1 VDRAASYNT
10 GVTASSIRC
19 PRGHTWDPLEF
30 DDAPAPA
37 DGPVA
42 CPFCGALCSGS
53 VDPPKT
59 RIGDNPP
66 ADDPAA
72 PPTIPGYEIHGVLGR
87 GGMGVVYKA
96 RQMRTDRVVAL
107 KVPGHLDLETRVRFT
122 TEAQAAAR
130 VSHPHIVQVFEVGE
144 HQGRPFLALEFVDG
158 GTLAERL
165 TGTPLPAR
173 SAAALAETLARAIGA
188 AHTQG
193 VVHRDLKPA
202 NVLLQ
207 SPQSS
212 VRGLQSDTV
221 RLGTGDSGLGTV
233 KVADFGLARRLD
245 VDAGQTRS
253 GMILG
258 TPDYMAPEQA
268 AGDARTVGPEADVWA
283 LGAILYE
290 LLTGRPPFR
299 GTGML
304 DTLEQVRTH
313 DPVSPRRL
321 APAVPR
327 DLETIC
333 LKCLH
338 KEPTRR
344 YPAAGD
350 LADDLKRFLDGLPVR
365 ARPVSRVER
374 WLKRA
379 RRNPVA
385 SGLGAGLWLVVIAA
399 AAYGVWYHFRLQAER
414 DRVQRER
421 DRAQRERDRARDNRN
436 TAVGSIEEFL
446 SAEMSDD
453 NLALEPQAE
462 LKRKVLLERA
472 LVFYDDL
479 LRAEPDDPELVW
491 LAARGAVRVG
501 DIHRLLGRYPQALT
515 AYGEAI
521 ERLTPLVEHP
531 PADSDPS
538 REIGYCHTFIG
549 EAYRL
554 QGNLPAATVAYL
566 RAAELQETL
575 RLAHPDNADYVKDL
589 SRSHYNL
596 GFVARLAGDSTEAM
610 AELRAALRL
619 LGDPAADDMTQRRHR
634 ARIHLN
640 LGYAALI
647 DNALLPQAEPEC
659 WQAIDL
665 YDALIAESEGRPDFR
680 CERSVAVNNLGL
692 ARRAAGDPIAARV
705 KFEESRTVLK
715 RLTDSFPRTA
725 QYKAELARTCNDLAT
740 VALDARKVPERPD
753 IGALAFVGMK
763 AAAADEAA
771 ALFGDAAAQWTAVVA
786 KYDTPEHHGELGL
799 ALGNQGL
806 MLERLRPAEA
816 RPLVTRGL
824 TELLTA
830 LRKYS
835 KDEKF
840 LEAFGRQTR
849 VAARLLVEARD
860 HAGARDLARRIAE
873 ELPDREMGA
882 HRAAALLAGCVAAA
896 ERDRLPASV
905 ADEYESLAIELVTAA
920 GAADWSPLRSDRDCG
935 PLLERSAFAKVV
947 GK

>member
-19 PRGHTWDPLEF
+19 PQGHTWDPLEF
-30 DDAPAPA
+30 DDAPAPG
-37 DGPVA
+37 DGPIA
-42 CPFCGALCSGS
+42 CPFCGALCTGTIG
-53 VDPPKT
+53 PAKT
-59 RIGDNPP
+59 RVAGEPP
-66 ADDPAA
+66 ADDPDA

-130 VSHPHIVQVFEVGE
+130 VSHPHIIQVFEVGE

-188 AHTQG
+188 AHNQG

-221 RLGTGDSGLGTV
+221 RLGTEDSGLGTV

-268 AGDARTVGPEADVWA
+268 AGDARTVGPAADVWA

-313 DPVSPRRL
+313 DPVQPRRL
-321 APAVPR
+321 SPAVPR

-338 KEPTRR
+338 KDPTRR
-344 YPAAGD
+344 YPAAGE

-385 SGLGAGLWLVVIAA
+385 TGLVAGLWVVVIVA

-414 DRVQRER
+414 DQV
-421 DRAQRERDRARDNRN
+421 QRERDRARDNRN
-436 TAVGSIEEFL
+436 TAVASIEEFL

-462 LKRKVLLERA
+462 LKRNNLLEKA

-501 DIHRLLGRYPQALT
+501 DIHRLLGRYPQALA
-515 AYGEAI
+515 AYLEAI
-521 ERLTPLVEHP
+521 ERLTPLAERP
-531 PADSDPS
+531 PAGTDP
-538 REIGYCHTFIG
+538 RRLIAYCHTFIG
-549 EAYRL
+549 EVYRL
-554 QGNLPAATVAYL
+554 QGNLAAATAAYG
-566 RAAELQETL
+566 RALELQGTL
-575 RLAHPDNADYVKDL
+575 RSTDPGNTDYVKDL

-596 GFVARLAGDSTEAM
+596 GFVARLGGDSTSAM
-610 AELRAALRL
+610 NELTAALEL
-619 LGDPAADDMTQRRHR
+619 LGDPATDDMTQRRHR

-640 LGYAALI
+640 LGYAALM

-659 WQAIDL
+659 RQAIAL
-665 YDALIAESEGRPDFR
+665 YDRLITESDGRPDFWY
-680 CERSVAVNNLGL
+680 ERSVAVNNFGL
-692 ARRAAGDPIAARV
+692 ARGAAGDSVVARA
-705 KFEESRTVLK
+705 KFEESRVVLE
-715 RLTDSFPRTA
+715 RLTGEYRLNPLYR
-725 QYKAELARTCNDLAT
+725 AELARTYNNLAT
-740 VALDARKVPERPD
+740 VAFGARNLTGRVQLDA
-753 IGALAFVGMK
+753 LATAGFQVAARYEAAFQSGK
-763 AAAADEAA
+763 AAE
-771 ALFGDAAAQWTAVVA
+771 QWTAVVA
-786 KYDTPEHHGELGL
+786 NRDTDTPENHGELGIT
-799 ALGNQGL
+799 LGNQAQA
-806 MLERLRPAEA
+806 LEWFWPDEA
-816 RPLVTRGL
+816 RPLATHGL
-824 TELLTA
+824 TELLVA
-830 LRKYS
+830 LAKYP
-835 KDEKF
+835 KEEKF
-840 LEAFGRQTR
+840 LEAFGKLAR
-849 VAARLLVEARD
+849 VAGRLLVQARD
-860 HAGARDLARRIAE
+860 HAAARDLAYRIARA
-873 ELPDREMGA
+873 LPDRAQGT
-882 HRAAALLAGCVAAA
+882 HRAVTLLAACVSAA
-896 ERDRLPASV
+896 ERQRLRAEV
-905 ADEYESLAIELVTAA
+905 DAYEGLAIELVTAA
-920 GAADWSPLRSDRDCG
+920 GRANWSELRADLDCAPLVIRPKFAEALDR
-935 PLLERSAFAKVV
+935 
-947 GK
+947 